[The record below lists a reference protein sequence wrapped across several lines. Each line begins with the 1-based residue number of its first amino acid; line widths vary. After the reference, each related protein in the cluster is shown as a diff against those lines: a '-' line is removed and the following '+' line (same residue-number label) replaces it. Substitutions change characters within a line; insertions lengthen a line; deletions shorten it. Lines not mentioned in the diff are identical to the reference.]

1 MSNKNIL
8 NGKMSVGVPGKQ
20 GDPGYAASHTFY
32 GDSSTHVSA
41 GFEILDKNNQKI
53 GNVNKPSGIDVNI
66 NDSVLY
72 KTDKGIVLYNIISQK
87 SPVTFIVEDVDD
99 FVPNIS
105 EFNENDDI
113 DDIDINV
120 YINPMNNSLPVI
132 VSDYV
137 NLSSPIGSI
146 GGGLFS
152 YITQPRFQEAYFSDS
167 INFYIESNN
176 GRKLNGYR
184 IMLEFSTNFTSPG
197 VDGILSDKF
206 QQTDRGFWPALG
218 DSSVN
223 VYPTSL
229 RGCAADYSNI
239 QGLFPYIKLMNFDS
253 ENLENFYL
261 LIKDFKDGENDTS
274 FTKNVN
280 LMYEPLV
287 GRKYECSI
295 VIFVKTANG
304 FYEKRYIGSLNV
316 SQMITS

>member
-1 MSNKNIL
+1 MSDKNIL
-8 NGKMSVGVPGKQ
+8 NGKISVGVPGKQ
-20 GDPGYAASHTFY
+20 GDLGSSASHTFY

-53 GNVNKPSGIDVNI
+53 GNVNKPSGVNVNV

-113 DDIDINV
+113 DDIDITV
-120 YINPMNNSLPVI
+120 HINPINNSLPVI
-132 VSDYV
+132 RSDHV
-137 NLSSPIGSI
+137 TLSAPQSQVATGV
-146 GGGLFS
+146 FS
-152 YITQPRFQEAYFSDS
+152 YITQPSLQEAYLSDS

-197 VDGILSDKF
+197 VDGILSNKF
-206 QQTDRGFWPALG
+206 QETDQGFSPALG
-218 DSSVN
+218 DSSIN

-229 RGCAADYSNI
+229 RGCAADYSNV
-239 QGLFPYIKLMNFDS
+239 QGQFPYIKLMNFDN

-261 LIKDFKDGENDTS
+261 LIKDFKDGENDTG
-274 FTKNVN
+274 FIKNVN

-295 VIFVKTANG
+295 IIFVKTANG

-316 SQMITS
+316 SQMIMS